1 MNAPPGIEQANVSQ
15 SEKGQS
21 AMSFESDRGPLFV
34 VGMWRSGTSLLY
46 RLINQHPQI
55 CLMYEGDLPVL
66 GPLFMWGNHR
76 PNWSEYWDF
85 WSGALRRHA
94 IDPATIPTDLK
105 DLRTAIRRIYRAY
118 AGPAIWG
125 CKSPNYYDRLQE
137 LHDMF
142 PDARFVIIWRDPA
155 DVCRSVLRAGQVSYS
170 WFNRRGMF
178 HRALFGHQVL
188 KQECEALVRRAAHL
202 HQIQYEDLIKDPET
216 ATMGIC
222 EFLNLPFEPKMAS
235 LKGSDHSAIDPAAQH
250 KKVKSD
256 RIIVDDEASEIL
268 TDAQRHKVAAYVRL
282 WQEQYDGWPR
292 VRNQSGLQAGKPAIG
307 ERLADW
313 TIYRSLRSLDGLR
326 KWIYCLAPLWLLN
339 AYRVVAGKPAL
350 LLRQKTSSEE
360 KTKTSSA
367 TL

>member
-1 MNAPPGIEQANVSQ
+1 MSATSSVEQANVTQ
-15 SEKGQS
+15 PTKGQNE
-21 AMSFESDRGPLFV
+21 MSFETDRGPLFV

-55 CLMYEGDLPVL
+55 CLMYEGDLAVL
-66 GPLFMWGNHR
+66 EPLFIWGSPR
-76 PNWSEYWDF
+76 AKWTEYWDF
-85 WSGALRRHA
+85 WSGALRRHT
-94 IDPATIPTDLK
+94 IDPASIPTDIK
-105 DLRTAIRRIYRAY
+105 DLRTAMRRIYRAY

-137 LHDMF
+137 LHRMF
-142 PDARFVIIWRDPA
+142 PNARFVIIWRDPA

-178 HRALFGHQVL
+178 HRALLGHLVMKKECDALIRRGAQV
-188 KQECEALVRRAAHL
+188 
-202 HQIQYEDLIKDPET
+202 HQIQYEDLIKVPEIT
-216 ATMGIC
+216 TRAIC

-268 TDAQRHKVAAYVRL
+268 TDAQKQKVGSYVRL
-282 WQEQYDGWPR
+282 WQARYQGWPR
-292 VRNQSGLQAGKPAIG
+292 VRNQADLPAGKPPLG
-307 ERLADW
+307 TRLADW
-313 TIYRSLRSLDGLR
+313 TIYRGFRLLDGIR
-326 KWIYCLAPLWLLN
+326 KWVYCLAPLWLLN

-350 LLRQKTSSEE
+350 LLRQKTSEE
-360 KTKTSSA
+360 KPKTSSA
-367 TL
+367 AL